1 MTYANKTIM
10 AEEKSELEKAVK
22 IITEKIDG
30 IAKETETLKPL
41 KEKLDALIAEP
52 EEKESTS
59 GTWEILKLF
68 FASVLGAVGGI
79 LINHYVA
86 NSKDYGFLALT
97 IFILLGFSFIFY
109 VSVKMFP
116 KRIRKRLAAYLKSE

>member
-1 MTYANKTIM
+1 M